1 MRKQSYAVMVNHI
14 ITDPQLYPSTKRV
27 FFAML
32 CHCSR
37 HNTLRKSVGELAAL
51 SGCSPAT
58 VQQALDQLQ
67 EFGYIHKIRCFRYSV
82 SFSKPVYARN
92 AYQIRRSK
100 LAGSY
105 TMIPRS
111 LLQLDVTHSAFV
123 AAMYLYMTAGREGR
137 SFASLRTA
145 AKQTYLSKATICRA
159 LKALRAAQAFVR
171 YFCVMVNRA
180 HSCNSYYP
188 TAWVRSQVGGGL
200 NFSKHH
206 VINKI
211 AEDSYLEGKT
221 YGVFEFG
228 KMNNFGAAWRV
239 SAAPFLS
246 PG

>member
-1 MRKQSYAVMVNHI
+1 MRKQSYAAMVNHI

-37 HNTLRKSVGELAAL
+37 HNTVRKSVAELAAL

-67 EFGYIHKIRCFRYSV
+67 ERGIIHRIRCFRYSGF
-82 SFSKPVYARN
+82 FSRPVYAKN
-92 AYQIRRSK
+92 AYQIKRSK

-105 TMIPRS
+105 TLIPRS
-111 LLQLDVTHSAFV
+111 LLQLNVTHSTFV
-123 AAMYLYMTAGREGR
+123 AAMYIYMTAGREGR
-137 SFASLRTA
+137 SYASLRTA

-159 LKALRAAQAFVR
+159 LKALRLAQAFVR

-188 TAWVRSQVGGGL
+188 TAWIRSHVGGGL
-200 NFSKHH
+200 NFSKHQ

-211 AEDSYLEGKT
+211 AEVFYLEGKT
-221 YGVFEFG
+221 YGVHEFG
-228 KMNNFGAAWRV
+228 RLNNFSPFKNL
-239 SAAPFLS
+239 SAYPFLS
-246 PG
+246 PW

>member
-32 CHCSR
+32 CYCSR
-37 HNTLRKSVGELAAL
+37 HNTLRKSVGELATL

-105 TMIPRS
+105 TMIPRC
-111 LLQLDVTHSAFV
+111 LLQLDVSHSAFV

-171 YFCVMVNRA
+171 LFCIMANRA
-180 HSCNSYYP
+180 HGCNSYYP
-188 TAWVRSQVGGGL
+188 TDWVRSHVGGGL

-211 AEDSYLEGKT
+211 TKGSYLEKKT

-239 SAAPFLS
+239 SAAPFLF